1 MKLFKMFGG
10 LILAIVIAVLSMSI
24 YTVDE
29 REQALVFRFGEIIR
43 ADTEPGIKFK
53 MPFVNTVQF
62 FDDRIQTMDAEPQSY
77 LTREKKN
84 LIVDSFVKWRI
95 RDVQEYYVRL
105 GGSPAR
111 ARARLSKRVN
121 DAIRDEVG
129 KRSVKDVVSGDRIL
143 IMDNVREATD
153 QEAAGLGIE
162 VVDARLK
169 RVDLDPSI
177 SETVYSRMRAERERV
192 AKRIRAQGE
201 EQAEKIRANADRER
215 TILLADASRE
225 AEKLKGEGDAG
236 ATNIYAQA
244 FTKDKEFFKF
254 YKSLDAYK
262 GTFNNKSDLF
272 IVDPNSEFMQY
283 LRNSSPSSS
292 TN

>member
-1 MKLFKMFGG
+1 MKIFKMFGG
-10 LILAIVIAVLSMSI
+10 LILLIAIAIVSMSI

-53 MPFVNTVQF
+53 MPFVNTVKF
-62 FDDRIQTMDAEPQSY
+62 FDDRIQTMDADPQSY
-77 LTREKKN
+77 LTLEKKN

-95 RDVQEYYVRL
+95 RDVREYYIRL
-105 GGSPAR
+105 GGSKAR

-129 KRSVKDVVSGDRIL
+129 KRSVKDVVSGDRVL
-143 IMDNVREATD
+143 IMGLVREATD

-177 SETVYSRMRAERERV
+177 SETVYARMRAERQRV
-192 AKRIRAQGE
+192 ATELRAQGE
-201 EQAEKIRANADRER
+201 EQAEKIRANADRESA
-215 TILLADASRE
+215 ILLAE
-225 AEKLKGEGDAG
+225 ANRTAEQIKGQGDAK
-236 ATNIYAQA
+236 ATSTYAEA
-244 FTKDKEFFKF
+244 FNKDKEFFKF

-262 GTFNNKSDLF
+262 NTFNDKSDLF

-283 LRNSSPSSS
+283 LRNSSP
-292 TN
+292 N